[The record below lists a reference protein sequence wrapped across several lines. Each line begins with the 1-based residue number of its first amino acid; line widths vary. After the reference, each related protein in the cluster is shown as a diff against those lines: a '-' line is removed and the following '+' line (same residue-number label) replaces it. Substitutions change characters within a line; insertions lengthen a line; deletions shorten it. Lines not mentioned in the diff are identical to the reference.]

1 MDPTDTP
8 TDAGD
13 PIADALNSLDT
24 PEVTENP
31 GTDLLMDFANELT
44 AEDAPDPTEGEK
56 PETDA
61 KAKDDKPA
69 EDPEKAA
76 ENEEEVI
83 PEKPKNKD
91 DWNTLRGSRDK
102 YKTAAEEKEKTLTA
116 ERERLKALE
125 SELTETKAKAAR
137 ITELE
142 EKAKLADEYEKEL
155 AVTRVEATRE
165 YKETIAKP
173 LQAIGEQAD
182 ILAKSNDTDVEAV
195 YRMLNEED
203 PAKQRTQLKELT
215 AGWDE
220 IDRLDLKKMAEDART
235 ILAKQA
241 QIRENAHAAQKE
253 TEKMSAERAE
263 QQKAAARKEFTAAA
277 DTAVASL
284 REKVPFIPL
293 ADGETEDDRFNALK
307 EKLAT
312 VDFDSQTPRGKAFA
326 AATALMYPQMVKM
339 MAKQAAEVAEL
350 KAALAKK
357 QGGKPGVAPRDEPAP
372 EGEQDFLKAFGI
384 EETSSMFASSGSLD
398 VRG

>member
-1 MDPTDTP
+1 MDNNDTP
-8 TDAGD
+8 A
-13 PIADALNSLDT
+13 ADAADDFDPLAAAMNSLDDAPAVSEET
-24 PEVTENP
+24 
-31 GTDLLMDFANELT
+31 GSDLMLDFAKELT
-44 AEDAPDPTEGEK
+44 ADDAPDPDAEK
-56 PETDA
+56 PE
-61 KAKDDKPA
+61 DKPA
-69 EDPEKAA
+69 PEPEKPA
-76 ENEEEVI
+76 EEEVI

-91 DWNTLRGSRDK
+91 DWNTLRGSRDNYK
-102 YKTAAEEKEKTLTA
+102 KTAEERETALA
-116 ERERLKALE
+116 ERDTRLKALE
-125 SELTETKAKAAR
+125 TELAETKARAAR

-155 AVTRVEATRE
+155 AVTRVEATKE

-182 ILAKSNDTDVEAV
+182 ILAKSNEADVEAV

-203 PAKQRTQLKELT
+203 PAKQRTQLKEIT

-235 ILAKQA
+235 VLAKQSD
-241 QIRENAHAAQKE
+241 IRANAHAAAKE
-253 TEKMSAERAE
+253 TEKLSAERAE
-263 QQKAAARKEFTAAA
+263 QQKSAARKEFTAAA

-307 EKLAT
+307 EKLSG
-312 VDFDSQTPRGKAFA
+312 VDFDAQTPRGKAFA

-339 MAKQAAEVAEL
+339 MAKQAAELAEV

-357 QGGKPGVAPRDEPAP
+357 QGGKPSVTPRDEPAADD
-372 EGEQDFLKAFGI
+372 GGDFLQNFGI
-384 EETSSMFASSGSLD
+384 AEPAAFFGSASLD

>member
-8 TDAGD
+8 TDASD
-13 PIADALNSLDT
+13 PIADALNNLDT
-24 PEVTENP
+24 SEVTENP

-44 AEDAPDPTEGEK
+44 AEDAPDPTE
-56 PETDA
+56 TDA
-61 KAKDDKPA
+61 NAKEEDKPA
-69 EDPEKAA
+69 EEPEKPA
-76 ENEEEVI
+76 EGEEVI
-83 PEKPKNKD
+83 PDKPKNKD

-102 YKTAAEEKEKTLTA
+102 YKTAAEEKEKALA
-116 ERERLKALE
+116 ERETRVKALE
-125 SELTETKAKAAR
+125 AELTETKAKAAR

-142 EKAKLADEYEKEL
+142 EKAKLAEEYEKEL
-155 AVTRVEATRE
+155 AVTRVEATKE

-173 LQAIGEQAD
+173 LQAIGEQAE
-182 ILAKSNDTDVEAV
+182 ILATSNEADVEAI
-195 YRMLNEED
+195 YRMLNEPD
-203 PAKQRTQLKELT
+203 PAKQRTQLKEIT
-215 AGWDE
+215 ADWDE
-220 IDRLDLKKMAEDART
+220 IDRGELRDMAVSART
-235 ILAKQA
+235 VLAKQA
-241 QIRENAHAAQKE
+241 EIRENAHAAQKE

-293 ADGETEDDRFNALK
+293 ADGETEDDRFTALK

-357 QGGKPGVAPRDEPAP
+357 QGGKPSVAPRDEPEP
-372 EGEQDFLKAFGI
+372 EGEEDFLKAFGI
-384 EETSSMFASSGSLD
+384 AEPSNFFAQSGSLD